1 MFLSRFHYKANRK
14 KIGCRLERR
23 WCDWIRNRL
32 FLLLPKKNFVSFRK
46 GRTYSAAYGN
56 TGLINR
62 IEKTTGIDLNHDG
75 RIGGL
80 PNFTPHHPPYG
91 SHPPHMQP
99 PVNNNGLINE
109 LERTTNIDLNRDGR
123 IGGQPNYPPQYP
135 TYGSGPPPAGPF
147 PNMYPPGNNSGL
159 INELERATNIDL
171 NHDGR
176 IGGQPN
182 YPPQYPPFGTAPPPA
197 SFPNMYPP
205 GNNSGLI
212 NELERVT
219 NIDLNRDGRIG
230 GQSSYPPMGDASCAS
245 AYGTYSNPPL
255 PSSGFNQ
262 PGDGLISELEKAT
275 NIDLNRDGRIGG
287 PPNYPPYYPPHGYWS
302 WNWLYI

>member
-1 MFLSRFHYKANRK
+1 MNFAYIHVYIYIYIYMFLSRFHYEANRK
-14 KIGCRLERR
+14 KIGCRLGRR
-23 WCDWIRNRL
+23 WCDWIRYR
-32 FLLLPKKNFVSFRK
+32 LLLLLLKKNFVSFRK

-62 IEKTTGIDLNHDG
+62 IEQTIGIDVNHDG

-91 SHPPHMQP
+91 SHAPHMQP
-99 PVNNNGLINE
+99 PANNNGLINE
-109 LERTTNIDLNRDGR
+109 LERATNIDLNRDGR

-135 TYGSGPPPAGPF
+135 PYGAAPPAAPF

-171 NHDGR
+171 NRDGR

-182 YPPQYPPFGTAPPPA
+182 
-197 SFPNMYPP
+197 
-205 GNNSGLI
+205 
-212 NELERVT
+212 
-219 NIDLNRDGRIG
+219 
-230 GQSSYPPMGDASCAS
+230 YPPMGDASCAS

-255 PSSGFNQ
+255 PSFGFNQ

-287 PPNYPPYYPPHGYWS
+287 PPNYPPYYPPHGY
-302 WNWLYI
+302 